1 MLNNTVPDFPACTFP
16 VTFADQT
23 LDTARDLK
31 TFKQLSEI
39 DGRIQA
45 DYDAAFYHS
54 APVALQ
60 IVGRRLEE
68 EKVLEMCEV
77 IDGCLKSGGGH

>member
-1 MLNNTVPDFPACTFP
+1 MSN
-16 VTFADQT
+16 
-23 LDTARDLK
+23 
-31 TFKQLSEI
+31 FKQLTDI
-39 DGRIQA
+39 DGRIQRDYEA
-45 DYDAAFYHS
+45 DFYHG

-77 IDGCLKSGGGH
+77 IADSLKVA

>member
-1 MLNNTVPDFPACTFP
+1 MLTIRLPF
-16 VTFADQT
+16 
-23 LDTARDLK
+23 LK
-31 TFKQLSEI
+31 DPE
-39 DGRIQA
+39 
-45 DYDAAFYHS
+45 FYHG

-77 IDGCLKSGGGH
+77 IDSCLNLR

>member
-1 MLNNTVPDFPACTFP
+1 MATFRP
-16 VTFADQT
+16 
-23 LDTARDLK
+23 
-31 TFKQLSEI
+31 LSAI

-45 DYDAAFYHS
+45 DYDPDFYHG

-77 IDGCLKSGGGH
+77 IDSCLKST

>member
-1 MLNNTVPDFPACTFP
+1 V
-16 VTFADQT
+16 
-23 LDTARDLK
+23 K
-31 TFKQLSEI
+31 TFKPLSDI
-39 DGRIQA
+39 DGRIQN
-45 DYDAAFYHS
+45 DYDAEFYHG

-77 IDGCLKSGGGH
+77 VADALKATA

>member
-1 MLNNTVPDFPACTFP
+1 M
-16 VTFADQT
+16 TFADKN
-23 LDTARDLK
+23 LDKARDMK
-31 TFKQLSEI
+31 TFRQLSDI
-39 DGRIQA
+39 DGRIQV
-45 DYDAAFYHS
+45 DYDADFYHG

-77 IDGCLKSGGGH
+77 IDACLKLR

>member
-1 MLNNTVPDFPACTFP
+1 MKF
-16 VTFADQT
+16 
-23 LDTARDLK
+23 
-31 TFKQLSEI
+31 FKQLSDI
-39 DGRIQA
+39 DGRIQN
-45 DYDAAFYHS
+45 DYDAEFYHS

-77 IDGCLKSGGGH
+77 IANALKTV

>member
-1 MLNNTVPDFPACTFP
+1 M
-16 VTFADQT
+16 TFADKT
-23 LDTARDLK
+23 VDKARDLT
-31 TFKQLSEI
+31 TFTPLSDI
-39 DGRIQA
+39 DARIQA
-45 DYDAAFYHS
+45 DYDADFYDG

-77 IDGCLKSGGGH
+77 IDNALKSR